1 MICFDRQSCAPGTA
15 VSQHFPSR
23 LQHMSCSEIRG
34 HMFRTKR
41 GGSYVV
47 PGGPGPFED
56 QKTASAGLDCTES
69 TVCFFTVTDISHS
82 GPVILQMVVKE

>member
-1 MICFDRQSCAPGTA
+1 MICFDRQSCAPAIT
-15 VSQHFPSR
+15 VSQHFSSR
-23 LQHMSCSEIRG
+23 LQHMSCSETRG

-56 QKTASAGLDCTES
+56 QKTASAGLDCAPQKAHF
-69 TVCFFTVTDISHS
+69 VFLLLLITVTQ
-82 GPVILQMVVKE
+82 LQ